1 MQEPCCPPLG
11 ALQVFRD
18 VANNGRPDSFMALPR
33 PMHDGQVNLGV
44 LWEF

>member
-18 VANNGRPDSFMALPR
+18 IANNGAADSFMALPR
-33 PMHDGQVNLGV
+33 PMHVACPL
-44 LWEF
+44 

>member
-18 VANNGRPDSFMALPR
+18 VANNGGADSFMALPR
-33 PMHDGQVNLGV
+33 PMHDGQGNLGV